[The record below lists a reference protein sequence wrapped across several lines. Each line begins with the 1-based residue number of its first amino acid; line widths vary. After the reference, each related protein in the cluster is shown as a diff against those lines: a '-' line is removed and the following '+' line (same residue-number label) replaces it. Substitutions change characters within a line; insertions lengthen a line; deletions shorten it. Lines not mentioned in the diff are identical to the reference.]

1 MAKKLLISKP
11 TLSTSEVDLDIML
24 NFNLKNF
31 ILNKTHISYILF
43 NSIFDYKLLFQIL
56 WKTMVGLKL
65 VDKIDEID
73 FVSLLQ
79 KRFQFCKL

>member
-1 MAKKLLISKP
+1 MAKKLLLSKP
-11 TLSTSEVDLDIML
+11 ILSTSEVDLDIML

-31 ILNKTHISYILF
+31 ILNKTRISYILF
-43 NSIFDYKLLFQIL
+43 NSIFHYKLLFQIL

-79 KRFQFCKL
+79 KRF

>member
-1 MAKKLLISKP
+1 MAKKLLLSKP

-24 NFNLKNF
+24 NFNLKNV
-31 ILNKTHISYILF
+31 ILNKTRISYILF

-65 VDKIDEID
+65 VDN
-73 FVSLLQ
+73 
-79 KRFQFCKL
+79 